1 MLFCLSKTAN
11 FRMVLSMKYQTIL
24 FDLDG
29 TLMDTSQGIFN
40 TANQTLQSLGLEP
53 FAHDQLRGFVGPPL
67 ADCFR
72 YACQVEE
79 SLIPSAVELYR
90 HYYKETGWSQAI
102 IYPGMLEILELLSS
116 KKARLAVATLKL
128 EIEALKIINHFGLAP
143 YFETVSGSLLHQ
155 NLSKADTIIT
165 ALKRIDCQDL
175 STVVMIGDT
184 EHDYQGALSVG
195 VDFIAVDY
203 GFGFQKGHQ
212 DSSSPRWSATISS
225 PSELAEVLTLR

>member
-1 MLFCLSKTAN
+1 
-11 FRMVLSMKYQTIL
+11 MVLRMKYRTIL

-29 TLMDTSQGIFN
+29 TLMDTSQGIFH

-53 FAHDQLRGFVGPPL
+53 FAKEQLRGFVGPPL

-72 YACQVEE
+72 NACQVEE
-79 SLIPSAVELYR
+79 ALIPTAIELYR
-90 HYYKETGWSQAI
+90 HFYKESGWSQAT

-116 KKARLAVATLKL
+116 KEVRLAVATLKL
-128 EIEALKIINHFGLAP
+128 EIEARKIINHFGMAP
-143 YFETVSGSLLHQ
+143 YFETVSGSVLDRT
-155 NLSKADTIIT
+155 LSKADTIVT
-165 ALKRIDCQDL
+165 ALERIECQDL

-203 GFGFQKGHQ
+203 GFGFEKGHQ
-212 DSSSPRWSATISS
+212 DSSSPRWNATISS
-225 PSELAEVLTLR
+225 PSELAEVLAL